1 MINKPLLPPKEG
13 YVEVVNANGE
23 HVYQPLN
30 STLQRQVEN
39 KNILEAKQI
48 LNALLNIE
56 GGQETN
62 E

>member
-13 YVEVVNANGE
+13 YVEVINANGE

-30 STLQRQVEN
+30 STLQKQVEN
-39 KNILEAKQI
+39 KNLLETKQI

>member
-39 KNILEAKQI
+39 KNLLEAKQI
-48 LNALLNIE
+48 LNALLNVE